1 MLIVLYFCIK
11 LFLGSIIEIFVM
23 SNSLMPICFIL
34 NRNNYET
41 KKQGHE
47 ENLLSVAVS
56 TFVAHVVPAVF
67 FYGEVNAGIAQT
79 ICVCLLNVTTA
90 LLAWKFAKSDNKMS
104 LLIWHLGLTSLA
116 SLLLLFI
123 SLSDGAE
130 VMFVYYFITILFILF
145 VIFNLIT
152 IGFSFAV
159 YSFIQDK
166 FANKIT
172 KERGLI

>member
-23 SNSLMPICFIL
+23 SNSLMPIYFIL

-47 ENLLSVAVS
+47 EIFA
-56 TFVAHVVPAVF
+56 
-67 FYGEVNAGIAQT
+67 I
-79 ICVCLLNVTTA
+79 
-90 LLAWKFAKSDNKMS
+90 WKFAKSDNKMS

-172 KERGLI
+172 KGRGLI